1 MTLASLLSHA
11 PAPSNRSQR
20 PLPDSGRRWGHGDH
34 LRNLL
39 AALSAIDRRNIY
51 YVFTNR
57 ETGDDLSPPAENF
70 HTVRSVVPAR
80 VRPLRLLWEQAVFPW
95 HELRR
100 RLDVVFSPGFTA
112 PLATMARK
120 VTVIHDLQ
128 HKRLPRNFGP
138 VERQAWNFAVWS
150 AVRASDRLVTPSEHV
165 KADLA
170 HVYRVPEDRVSV
182 IQHGVEESFYGLKE
196 NAAYG
201 EDLLAA
207 AKIPDRRYLLAMSTL
222 HPHKNWERLLEAY
235 AKLAGQGIEEHLVIA
250 GLPGKSW
257 DRIVDRIQT
266 GGLRDRVHLVGWTP
280 RPVLSALFK
289 YAEALVFPSMFEGF
303 GIPVIEAMAAGLP
316 VACSDIPVLREVAG
330 DGAIFFDPLSVD
342 RIAEAVARVLSDA
355 ALRNQLVERGRIRA
369 EGLTW
374 RAAAERTLAAL
385 LEVGRG

>member
-1 MTLASLLSHA
+1 M
-11 PAPSNRSQR
+11 PQ
-20 PLPDSGRRWGHGDH
+20 PLRIGVNALYLIPGGVGGTEIY

-39 AALSAIDRRNIY
+39 SALAAIDRRNLY

-57 ETGDDLSPPAENF
+57 ETGGDLSPKAENF
-70 HTVRSVVPAR
+70 RTVGGIVPAR
-80 VRPLRLLWEQAVFPW
+80 VRPLRLLWEQTVLPLQGLARGL
-95 HELRR
+95 H
-100 RLDVVFSPGFTA
+100 VVFSPGFTA
-112 PLATMARK
+112 PLASPARK

-128 HKRLPRNFGP
+128 HKRLPRNFGW

-150 AVRASDRLVTPSEHV
+150 AIRASHRLVTPTEHV
-165 KADLA
+165 KTELA
-170 HVYRVPEDRVSV
+170 HVYGVQQDLVSV
-182 IQHGVEESFYGLKE
+182 IPHGVEESFFGLKE

-201 EDLLAA
+201 EDLLAE
-207 AKIPDRRYLLAMSTL
+207 AKIPDRRYLLAVSTL
-222 HPHKNWERLLEAY
+222 NPHKNWERLLEAY
-235 AKLAGQGIEEHLVIA
+235 GKLVAQGLDEHLVIA

-257 DRIVDRIQT
+257 DAIADRVKT
-266 GGLRDRVHLVGWTP
+266 GGLRERVHLVGWTP

-303 GIPVIEAMAAGLP
+303 GIPVIEAMAAELP

-342 RIAEAVARVLSDA
+342 RIAEAVMRVLSDA
-355 ALRNQLVERGRIRA
+355 ALRNQLVDRGRIRA
-369 EGLTW
+369 EGFTW